1 MKTILGTLVTLLAAT
16 SLVGCVMD
24 ETKGTTPELL
34 DSESVYDTA
43 GASETDAVVIDEAT
57 APEPGAD
64 PSETDTVEEDL
75 VAEPGDAVSKAKS
88 KTFWISNPTGWSNM
102 LRLTPTCSSG
112 VASNTPSISIPITGA
127 YSYSKSGSKYYLSY
141 SCQNAGT
148 ATVTVKCSS
157 GTPALSYWFYD
168 C

>member
-43 GASETDAVVIDEAT
+43 GASETDAVALELST
-57 APEPGAD
+57 PEPGAD
-64 PSETDTVEEDL
+64 PSETDTAEGDL
-75 VAEPGDAVSKAKS
+75 VAEPGDALSKAKT
-88 KTFWISNPTGWSNM
+88 KTFYLSNPTGWSNM
-102 LRLTPTCSSG
+102 LRI
-112 VASNTPSISIPITGA
+112 TPSCSTGA
-127 YSYSKSGSKYYLSY
+127 TPNVPSITTYPSGSRYYYGGSGRY
-141 SCQNAGT
+141 YVTYGCQNAGT
-148 ATVTVKCSS
+148 VTVSVKCSS